1 MPASAGRRGLLRLNM
16 QPLAQFLNGWLRRLP
31 TWPVYIA
38 GVLPAAVYFYWAV
51 GNQLGAD
58 PLQVLERQLG
68 KWALQLLILTLLVT
82 PLRKWTGISLLKF
95 RRAFGLLAF
104 SYICLHLLTWVVLDK
119 QFYWSEIL
127 RDLYKRPYIIVGMTA
142 FVLLIPLAITSNNRS
157 IRALGAA
164 GWRNLHR
171 LSYVAVILAA
181 AHYLLLVKAWPPEP
195 ILYLIGAILLVLIRI
210 RVPTL
215 GKFLQL
221 NQ

>member
-1 MPASAGRRGLLRLNM
+1 MLRLTM

-31 TWPVYIA
+31 TWPVYVA
-38 GVLPAAVYFYWAV
+38 GIVPAMVYFYWAV
-51 GNQLGAD
+51 SNQFGAD

-104 SYICLHLLTWVVLDK
+104 CYVCSHLLTWVVLDK

-127 RDLYKRPYIIVGMTA
+127 SDLYKRPYIIIGMTA
-142 FVLLIPLAITSNNRS
+142 FLVLIPLAITSNNRS

-164 GWRNLHR
+164 RWKNLHR
-171 LSYVAVILAA
+171 LSYVAIILGAV
-181 AHYLLLVKAWPPEP
+181 HYLLLVKAWPPEP
-195 ILYLIGAILLVLIRI
+195 ILYVAGAILLVLIRI
-210 RVPTL
+210 RMPKIP
-215 GKFLQL
+215 KFLQL

>member
-1 MPASAGRRGLLRLNM
+1 MLRLTM

-31 TWPVYIA
+31 TWPVYVA
-38 GVLPAAVYFYWAV
+38 GIVPAMVYFYWAV
-51 GNQLGAD
+51 SNQFGAD

-104 SYICLHLLTWVVLDK
+104 CYVCSHLLTWVVLDK

-127 RDLYKRPYIIVGMTA
+127 SDLYKRPYIIIGMTA
-142 FVLLIPLAITSNNRS
+142 FLALIPLAITSNNRS

-164 GWRNLHR
+164 RWKNLHR
-171 LSYVAVILAA
+171 LSYVAIILGAV
-181 AHYLLLVKAWPPEP
+181 HYLLLVKAWPPEP
-195 ILYLIGAILLVLIRI
+195 ILYVAGAILLVLIRI
-210 RVPTL
+210 RMPKIP
-215 GKFLQL
+215 KFLQL